1 MFNRNRSWLMQ
12 LLKSGKSSPQSRL
25 LKIFDVLLS
34 PTSYS
39 RHEIEQEFV
48 QQKTRL
54 IRFLHKQAK
63 ASGARLPDTLAQ
75 QIIIVLDNALQQEK
89 QQPESQALRHARTA
103 TEALIRAQCVGSWR
117 RLRDLSA
124 NASFVSLLGITL
136 FVSWYMLRE
145 PPVVRAPAA
154 SYQLWNTSSQETPP
168 SPQHVAALYNALER
182 MRQGTCQFPQA
193 LMLGSSERS
202 VFLNNIVNG
211 RLSNRAEDIALATQL
226 LKKVSCEY
234 RPLITLPE
242 SEQTFIKTQLTLPVP
257 SGTSPNI

>member
-1 MFNRNRSWLMQ
+1 MLNRNRSWLMQ
-12 LLKSGKSSPQSRL
+12 ALKSGKSSPKSRL
-25 LKIFDVLLS
+25 LKIFDVLLT

-48 QQKTRL
+48 QQKAHL

-63 ASGARLPDTLAQ
+63 ASGAQLPDTLAQ

-89 QQPESQALRHARTA
+89 QHPQSQALRHARTA
-103 TEALIRAQCVGSWR
+103 TEALILAQCADGWGK
-117 RLRDLSA
+117 LRDLGT

-136 FVSWYMLRE
+136 FVTWYMLRE
-145 PPVVRAPAA
+145 PPIVRAPT
-154 SYQLWNTSSQETPP
+154 STYQLWHMSAKETPA
-168 SPQHVAALYNALER
+168 SPQHVAAFYNALDR

-211 RLSNRAEDIALATQL
+211 RLSNRAEEIALATQL

-242 SEQTFIKTQLTLPVP
+242 SEQSYIKTQLTMPAP
-257 SGTSPNI
+257 STDSPNI